1 MEFLRFSDDDY
12 YSSAESMKVPIEI
25 EFTDKTRTFEKS
37 FLTRCYPY
45 FRTVFRPRKN
55 QPRVERISIPMS
67 EYMFRLLDLRVKN
80 QPRDQ
85 FLKRLDE
92 FQRCPEVLK
101 NAVAFLK
108 LEKKLADFVKKSW
121 EFRSWL
127 RYPNDPIFLDVHEM
141 KKEVNLRLI
150 DEHIVNLGTEVN
162 YDTKRIPKV
171 MPEVPQ
177 GFGFARYHPANKFFI
192 LSETGYGWRYSGI
205 LFRIIF
211 ERENNQFLSFT
222 YDFREQKYSEFKNEV
237 CELYSHL
244 DQAVAVEPVVLED
257 YDGQFRSQTEIN
269 EENSPAAW
277 KISIKAK
284 RRKFFKF
291 PNGLR
296 LLEKKCRDVSL
307 QFLLIEVGENLKFVP
322 ASEFFLKSDFV
333 YEPVVEVL

>member
-1 MEFLRFSDDDY
+1 
-12 YSSAESMKVPIEI
+12 
-25 EFTDKTRTFEKS
+25 
-37 FLTRCYPY
+37 
-45 FRTVFRPRKN
+45 
-55 QPRVERISIPMS
+55 
-67 EYMFRLLDLRVKN
+67 MFRLLDLRVKN

-108 LEKKLADFVKKSW
+108 LEKKLAYFVKKSW

-141 KKEVNLRLI
+141 KKEVNIRLI

-171 MPEVPQ
+171 MPEVPR

-205 LFRIIF
+205 LFRMYVLIVLKLFVNKTFRIF

-237 CELYSHL
+237 CELY
-244 DQAVAVEPVVLED
+244 
-257 YDGQFRSQTEIN
+257 R
-269 EENSPAAW
+269 
-277 KISIKAK
+277 
-284 RRKFFKF
+284 
-291 PNGLR
+291 
-296 LLEKKCRDVSL
+296 
-307 QFLLIEVGENLKFVP
+307 
-322 ASEFFLKSDFV
+322 
-333 YEPVVEVL
+333 